1 MEQVKNMNIK
11 HMIYYLFN
19 DMINLKVFNSSLL
32 KIDKKL
38 HKQMANCYIG
48 YTTIKKICECH
59 NIKSVNYLY
68 LMIHRVVGHTEEKT
82 GVNTQFLV
90 LIMN

>member
-19 DMINLKVFNSSLL
+19 DMINLKAFNSSLL
-32 KIDKKL
+32 KIGKKL
-38 HKQMANCYIG
+38 HKQMAICYIG
-48 YTTIKKICECH
+48 YTTIISECD

-68 LMIHRVVGHTEEKT
+68 LMIHRVVGHTEEKM

>member
-38 HKQMANCYIG
+38 HKQMAICYIG
-48 YTTIKKICECH
+48 YTTIKK
-59 NIKSVNYLY
+59 NLWMSQY
-68 LMIHRVVGHTEEKT
+68 
-82 GVNTQFLV
+82 
-90 LIMN
+90 

>member
-38 HKQMANCYIG
+38 HKQMAICYIG
-48 YTTIKKICECH
+48 YTTIK
-59 NIKSVNYLY
+59 NN
-68 LMIHRVVGHTEEKT
+68 
-82 GVNTQFLV
+82 Q
-90 LIMN
+90 